1 MELNALLAAPAVLP
15 SLPRV
20 VALLIAEL
28 ARDEPNLRCVNQLVG
43 ADPALAARVL
53 ACANG
58 PEFESHRQ
66 IAGIP
71 EALALLGTLQLR
83 ELVGSAPLGTT
94 SRSVPGMNLQH
105 FWRCSLNTAKLARS
119 LAGRS
124 REKLVRHS
132 DFDQTPLVH
141 EPHPVRDLPGKIHFV
156 CDTHHCHAIARQ

>member
-71 EALALLGTLQLR
+71 EA
-83 ELVGSAPLGTT
+83 
-94 SRSVPGMNLQH
+94 
-105 FWRCSLNTAKLARS
+105 
-119 LAGRS
+119 
-124 REKLVRHS
+124 
-132 DFDQTPLVH
+132 
-141 EPHPVRDLPGKIHFV
+141 
-156 CDTHHCHAIARQ
+156 